1 LAFNHNNESIQLSHF
16 ERRVAS
22 SSVVRDFQ
30 DRMAVVEVEGIDL
43 ADMLQHAWSI
53 DAVMVEFVFEQ

>member
-1 LAFNHNNESIQLSHF
+1 LAFNHNNESVQLSHF

-30 DRMAVVEVEGIDL
+30 DRIAVVEVEGIDL
-43 ADMLQHAWSI
+43 ADMLQHA
-53 DAVMVEFVFEQ
+53 